1 MPQMPIPGQHID
13 ILHPVH
19 PHNTAVW
26 FVLLFVY
33 CIVQYNTMPYKRDVC
48 NTMALWHCSADPGG
62 PHTKLHG
69 PPQLGSSTC
78 DSIDLHHFSRERG
91 ASRRIEA
98 CPLAGGGPTDQPT
111 NPSTHQ
117 KALERLRCSSSQ
129 KQQTTTRSWKLATEG
144 VLLFFAIVS
153 IARHFLKP
161 TVISFDSRFFAAR
174 RSIREPSNTGTSAR
188 PPALHALHRDLRKW
202 RNRSRRLLRRQS
214 GCPV

>member
-33 CIVQYNTMPYKRDVC
+33 CIVQYNAMPYKRDIC

-98 CPLAGGGPTDQPT
+98 CPLAGDGPTDQPT
-111 NPSTHQ
+111 NPPKGFGKTSLLKQPETADNHPFVEIGYGRRF
-117 KALERLRCSSSQ
+117 AVLRYC
-129 KQQTTTRSWKLATEG
+129 
-144 VLLFFAIVS
+144 F
-153 IARHFLKP
+153 
-161 TVISFDSRFFAAR
+161 
-174 RSIREPSNTGTSAR
+174 
-188 PPALHALHRDLRKW
+188 HRTAFPEAHCD
-202 RNRSRRLLRRQS
+202 
-214 GCPV
+214 